1 MSEILKMGVD
11 HMALSKE
18 KKLWMY
24 RKMLEIRHF
33 ELEVDRLFK
42 ANMIWGTCHL
52 SVGEEASAVGSIAAL
67 EESDMITSTHRGHG
81 HCLAKGGELPK
92 MFAEL
97 LGKETG
103 YCRGRGGS
111 MHIADLEKGN
121 LGANGIVGGGIP
133 IATGAALASKMKK
146 DGKVT
151 LCFFG
156 DGAANQGCFHEAANL
171 AAVNKLPIVYICEN
185 NLYGMSVPFSKA
197 SSVQN
202 IADRAAAYGIPG
214 KVVDGNDV
222 EAVYEAVK
230 EAVDRARRGEGPSLI
245 ENKTYRWLGHS
256 KSDAN
261 VYRTREEIEEWKQKC
276 PIKRYRQKLINDGV
290 ASAEELDRIEKEVE
304 TAIKDAIEYA
314 KNSPEPRVEDI
325 MDGVYA

>member
-1 MSEILKMGVD
+1 MSLTRD
-11 HMALSKE
+11 

-52 SVGEEASAVGSIAAL
+52 SVGEEASAVGSIGAL

-81 HCLAKGGELPK
+81 HCLAKGGELPG

-111 MHIADLEKGN
+111 MHIADLKKGN

-156 DGAANQGCFHEAANL
+156 DGAANQGCFHESVNFAS
-171 AAVNKLPIVYICEN
+171 VNKLPIVYICEN

-197 SSVQN
+197 SSVEN
-202 IADRAAAYGIPG
+202 IADRAAAYSMPG
-214 KVVDGNDV
+214 AIVDGNDV

-230 EAVDRARRGEGPSLI
+230 KAVERARRGEGPSLI

-261 VYRTREEIEEWKQKC
+261 VYRTKEEIEEWKQKC
-276 PIKRYRQKLINDGV
+276 PIKRYRQKLINTGT
-290 ASAEELDRIEKEVE
+290 ASAEELDKIEKEVE
-304 TAIKDAIEYA
+304 KAIQDAIEYA
-314 KNSPEPRVEDI
+314 KNSPEPSVKDI

>member
-1 MSEILKMGVD
+1 MFLNQKGVD
-11 HMALSKE
+11 YMSLTRD

-33 ELEVDRLFK
+33 ELEVDKLFK

-67 EESDMITSTHRGHG
+67 EDGDMITSTHRGHG
-81 HCLAKGGELPK
+81 HCLAKGGELPG

-97 LGKETG
+97 LGRETG

-156 DGAANQGCFHEAANL
+156 DGAANQGCFHESVNL

-185 NLYGMSVPFSKA
+185 NLYGMSVPFGKA
-197 SSVQN
+197 SSVEN
-202 IADRAAAYGIPG
+202 IADRAVAYSMPG
-214 KVVDGNDV
+214 SIVDGNDV

-230 EAVDRARRGEGPSLI
+230 KAVERARKGEGPSI
-245 ENKTYRWLGHS
+245 VENKTYRWLGHS

-261 VYRTREEIEEWKQKC
+261 VYRTKEEIEEWKQKC
-276 PIKRYRQKLINDGV
+276 PIKRYRQKLINEG
-290 ASAEELDRIEKEVE
+290 AATEAELDRIEKEVE
-304 TAIKDAIEYA
+304 KAIQDAIEYA
-314 KNSPEPRVEDI
+314 KNSPEPSVQDI